1 MTVKENNLP
10 ITQEMSSVLQSPVLS
25 SLPPCLFSC
34 RIVKID
40 FYLTAPIKD
49 FDICYCQFR
58 SNAVEK
64 VPVIRIF
71 GATSSGQKTCLHI
84 HGAFPY
90 IYVPCGTANPSDGY
104 LRQLCGS
111 IDHALQMSLGAGSKP
126 VQHVFKAVVVK
137 GM

>member
-1 MTVKENNLP
+1 
-10 ITQEMSSVLQSPVLS
+10 MSFLLQSPVLS

-40 FYLTAPIKD
+40 FYLTAPIKGL
-49 FDICYCQFR
+49 DICYSEFQ
-58 SNAVEK
+58 SSAIEK

-71 GATSSGQKTCLHI
+71 GATPSGQKTCLYV

-90 IYVPCGTANPSDGY
+90 IYVPCNAVDVNDGY
-104 LRQLCGS
+104 LHQLCAS
-111 IDHALQMSLGAGSKP
+111 VDHALQVSLGAASKP
-126 VQHVFKAVVVK
+126 VQHVFKALVVK